1 MLYLNRTQ
9 IELSKDI
16 WKNIFMSETYF
27 KLIYLKKNGS
37 FVTSVKVC
45 LMTKK

>member
-16 WKNIFMSETYF
+16 WKHIFMSENYF
-27 KLIYLKKNGS
+27 KLNYFKKMVHLLHPLKYVS
-37 FVTSVKVC
+37 
-45 LMTKK
+45 